1 MLIPCL
7 SRLALA
13 CSVVNGADIVIF
25 CVRLCSL
32 NTNYACKRVH
42 VKGKC
47 VQTYSLGDRLRKE
60 RERLKL
66 SQDEMGQVGGVNR
79 NTQGKYEK
87 GDRNPDS
94 AYLSALA
101 NVGVDVLYVLTG
113 QRLSTSETSLSSEE
127 VELLNS
133 YRGMTALSRD
143 SFRHIALTVAKVDGT
158 SSNENY

>member
-1 MLIPCL
+1 M
-7 SRLALA
+7 
-13 CSVVNGADIVIF
+13 
-25 CVRLCSL
+25 
-32 NTNYACKRVH
+32 
-42 VKGKC
+42 
-47 VQTYSLGDRLRKE
+47 QTYSLGDRLRKE

-66 SQDEMGQVGGVNR
+66 SQDEMGQAGGVNR